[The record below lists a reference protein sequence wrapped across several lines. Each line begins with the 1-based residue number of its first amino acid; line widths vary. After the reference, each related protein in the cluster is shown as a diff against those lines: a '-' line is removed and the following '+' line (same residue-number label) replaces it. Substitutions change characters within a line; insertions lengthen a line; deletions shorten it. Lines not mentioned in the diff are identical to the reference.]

1 MFTMRNVCVLAS
13 VFCLLGAARTSLAEE
28 CTFQPTSGN
37 WDSAGNWSCSKVP
50 DSGDTVIIASGKTCT
65 VAGGG
70 SDQACQSFDLDGTLV
85 IDAGRTLTVSAASTN
100 DGSLDIDGTL
110 SMSGVLTTGSGGS
123 VALAGTL
130 STSANLVLDGT
141 IDVTGSL
148 SLSSS
153 LTISGDGLIILQQD
167 TGVFTGQI
175 TGAGTLTLS
184 DDGGGDPLRV
194 IGTGEIDNDVVNNA
208 LVQAGTSGG
217 GSFDGDLELRGDVSG
232 SGTFEADDGMQ
243 LVLLGGATGSAT
255 WHTTSSSSAN
265 QITLTVAA
273 CVSGPVN
280 IERGRFQ
287 LEADFCTTGD
297 LDLGDSGSANAGE
310 VAVIAG
316 ATAQFGVSACS
327 TCP

>member
-1 MFTMRNVCVLAS
+1 MKTVFSTLLIALA
-13 VFCLLGAARTSLAEE
+13 LAGLSPSAFADT
-28 CTFQPTSGN
+28 CTFEAGIDNNYWDNADN
-37 WDSAGNWSCSKVP
+37 WDCEVVP
-50 DSGDTVIIASGKTCT
+50 SSNDTVILDDSDDDCLIRA
-65 VAGGG
+65 AGV
-70 SDQACQSFDLDGTLV
+70 DQACISFSLVPGARLTIGAVRTLTISASSVVDGTL
-85 IDAGRTLTVSAASTN
+85 D
-100 DGSLDIDGTL
+100 
-110 SMSGVLTTGSGGS
+110 MQ
-123 VALAGTL
+123 
-130 STSANLVLDGT
+130 
-141 IDVTGSL
+141 GSL

-184 DDGGGDPLRV
+184 DDGGGDTLRV
-194 IGTGEIDNDVVNNA
+194 IGTGEIDNDVDNNA

-255 WHTTSSSSAN
+255 WHTISSSSAN